1 MLKLGDILNG
11 TFINILNNDSSCN
24 ANIWC
29 SRPGHGHGVIDMK
42 LSHLRETPCGQGPTV
57 GDFEG
62 PQIVFC
68 IFINDIDHVLL
79 VDISLLEAQG
89 LILVGIVSQFQGRRA
104 FIDATIFF
112 VMDITRFAGTN
123 RFVGLGDGTNFVFAC
138 VVENEVTNALV

>member
-1 MLKLGDILNG
+1 
-11 TFINILNNDSSCN
+11 
-24 ANIWC
+24 
-29 SRPGHGHGVIDMK
+29 
-42 LSHLRETPCGQGPTV
+42 
-57 GDFEG
+57 
-62 PQIVFC
+62 
-68 IFINDIDHVLL
+68 L

-112 VMDITRFAGTN
+112 VMDITRFARTN